1 MVVNFEYLKINM
13 IINLVR
19 DYFSLKLV
27 ANVGVLFIEDKEEL
41 HIVCNFG
48 MAGQDYKMYIG
59 DLLEEKDVHVMLRM
73 LVGQLRSV
81 E

>member
-19 DYFSLKLV
+19 DYFTLKQI
-27 ANVGVLFIEDKEEL
+27 ANVGVLYIAEKEEL
-41 HIVCNFG
+41 HIVCTYG

-59 DLLEEKDVHVMLRM
+59 DLLEEEDAHVMLRM
-73 LVGQLRSV
+73 LVNQLKTV
-81 E
+81 G